1 MSKANTAQFFESVKA
16 HGFVR
21 RSAVYRWMWTN
32 YDDLS
37 ELLKKARPSWI
48 VIARELNGIGLRDA
62 RGRDLASDNI
72 RRVWLRV
79 SRDLEKERQ
88 AARVQQ
94 RPVEPVTSARE
105 EPKRFN
111 PSRLP
116 ANYRPDVE
124 VRPQPSVPATSGSYQ
139 VPASIDVSEVPEFY
153 TRKDGTVVHRTQ
165 EQRERIA
172 QQRAGFEKETRH
184 IDRYILTQ
192 KPK

>member
-94 RPVEPVTSARE
+94 RPVEP
-105 EPKRFN
+105 
-111 PSRLP
+111 
-116 ANYRPDVE
+116 
-124 VRPQPSVPATSGSYQ
+124 ATSGSYQ

-172 QQRAGFEKETRH
+172 RQRAGFEKETRH

-192 KPK
+192 KSK